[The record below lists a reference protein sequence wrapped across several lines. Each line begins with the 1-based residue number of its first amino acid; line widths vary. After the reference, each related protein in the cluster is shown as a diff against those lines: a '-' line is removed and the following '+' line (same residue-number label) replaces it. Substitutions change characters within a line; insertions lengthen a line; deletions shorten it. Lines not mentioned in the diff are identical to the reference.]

1 MVVERENKQAVGR
14 SRFGSRVR
22 LGANNVTEEEF
33 DQFLAKLDR
42 DRDIA
47 AGKYQTLRRKLVE
60 LFEHRACR
68 AAEDLADE
76 TIDRIA
82 RKLKTEEIR
91 NIHLFAHGVALKVY
105 LEIRKDT
112 ARFSGFEDGA
122 DSELVG
128 ESDPEA
134 RIVEKMGNAQEMECL
149 RRCLG
154 KLPLEDRDLILQY
167 YEGEKQVRILN
178 RQELAKRLGV
188 NIEALRNEAN
198 ALRDKLRNCLTRCL
212 ATARWR
218 GSSSY
223 LPGR

>member
-1 MVVERENKQAVGR
+1 MVVERENKQAGGR
-14 SRFGSRVR
+14 LRVGSRVR
-22 LGANNVTEEEF
+22 LGDNNVTEEEF
-33 DQFLAKLDR
+33 DQFLAKLDP

-47 AGKYQTLRRKLVE
+47 AGKYQTLRRKLVD

-122 DSELVG
+122 DSELLA
-128 ESDPEA
+128 ESAPEA
-134 RIVEKMGNAQEMECL
+134 TT
-149 RRCLG
+149 
-154 KLPLEDRDLILQY
+154 
-167 YEGEKQVRILN
+167 
-178 RQELAKRLGV
+178 
-188 NIEALRNEAN
+188 
-198 ALRDKLRNCLTRCL
+198 LTQCEN
-212 ATARWR
+212 
-218 GSSSY
+218 GPES
-223 LPGR
+223 